1 MKKSD
6 AAADDVEGSGVAVA
20 DAAAADA
27 EACGVADDAGV
38 TDIPGMKISD
48 KVVSCSVCGV
58 ADADATWGESRDGE
72 FNALNRV
79 IAAGADDVDGC
90 GDAAMGC
97 CGEAATDSTRL
108 RSWINCCSW
117 R

>member
-1 MKKSD
+1 MKKS
-6 AAADDVEGSGVAVA
+6 

-38 TDIPGMKISD
+38 TSRMKILD

-58 ADADATWGESRDGE
+58 ADADATRGESRDGE

-79 IAAGADDVDGC
+79 IAAGVDDV
-90 GDAAMGC
+90 AMGC
-97 CGEAATDSTRL
+97 CGL
-108 RSWINCCSW
+108 P
-117 R
+117 

>member
-1 MKKSD
+1 MTLKTTGDIVALVNSLTKKS
-6 AAADDVEGSGVAVA
+6 
-20 DAAAADA
+20 AAAADA

-58 ADADATWGESRDGE
+58 EGSGVAVAAAAADAEACGDGE
-72 FNALNRV
+72 FHV

-90 GDAAMGC
+90 GDAAMGF
-97 CGEAATDSTRL
+97 CGEAVADSTRL
-108 RSWINCCSW
+108 
-117 R
+117 